1 MINRTRLLMLSLFCV
16 LLAQASVFAY
26 QQDSTSTKDELPSQD
41 KIADSTDSN
50 YLPNSLKDYNEAY
63 YSLTRLN
70 NPLGFPPNKFNL
82 QTPQA
87 TLEHFII
94 SCRNKNFKDAAYA
107 LNLNLMPNSITD
119 KEAVDIAQ
127 KLYFVMDQ
135 RVAIDWHGLPDRP
148 DGQVDIRTTT
158 NQAVAGTP
166 RRSVVFG
173 ETTIEDRDIIFRLQR
188 VKYQEYGAFWLIS
201 ANTVENTE
209 ELYKVYG
216 PTFLD
221 RHMPTWSQAQIGT
234 VPLWKPVVTIL
245 LLIVSYLL
253 GRVVILLIR
262 KIAKSFNRPIILA
275 LSKRLGVPAALATG
289 VLFFYITLN
298 NLISYSGAFSSTIY
312 AILLAVVIAAIT
324 WFFMRILDFAMRYVA
339 ENKIGDVTSE
349 NSHESRQLFT
359 YLSVARR
366 ILTFTVVIVGTAIIL
381 SQFRSLEKLGISM
394 LASAGLATIILGIAA
409 QSTLGNIIAGI
420 QIALTKPARIG
431 DTVIINDR
439 WGYVEDIRFTYMIVR
454 TWDLRRLIVPLQ
466 TVISDTFENLS
477 ITSPHSINEI
487 EFYVD
492 YRVDVD
498 KLRTKFKELVENSED
513 WDEEHPPMLQVT
525 EMTEKSLKVRAICS
539 ASTATIAWDLHC
551 KLREE
556 MVAYIKELEEGI
568 YFSRS
573 RVELKKPHFKAEDSK
588 KANK

>member
-1 MINRTRLLMLSLFCV
+1 MNNQMRLLFLSFSIFLLPLSV
-16 LLAQASVFAY
+16 LAF
-26 QQDSTSTKDELPSQD
+26 QQDSIGTDDTLPSEE
-41 KIADSTDSN
+41 KIDEQNQSN

-63 YSLTRLN
+63 YQLTRLN
-70 NPLGFPPNKFNL
+70 NPLGLPPNKFNL

-87 TLEHFII
+87 TLEHFVI
-94 SCRNKNFKDAAYA
+94 SCRNKNFKEAAYA
-107 LNLNLMPNSITD
+107 LNFNLFPDNITEE
-119 KEAVDIAQ
+119 EAINVSQ

-135 RVAIDWHGLPDRP
+135 RVAINWDGLSDRP

-158 NQAVAGTP
+158 NQAVAGKP

-173 ETTIEDRDIIFRLQR
+173 EAQIENRDIIFRLQR
-188 VKYQEYGAFWLIS
+188 VKYQDYGAFWLIS

-209 ELYKVYG
+209 ELYQVYG

-221 RHMPTWSQAQIGT
+221 RYMPTWSQAKIGT
-234 VPLWKPVVTIL
+234 VPLWKPVLTFL
-245 LLIVSYLL
+245 LLIVSYIL
-253 GRVVILLIR
+253 GKVVILLIR
-262 KIAKSFNRPIILA
+262 RIAQSFDRPIIMA
-275 LSKRLGVPAALATG
+275 LSKKLGVPAALATG
-289 VLFFYITLN
+289 VLFFYISLN
-298 NLISYSGAFSSTIY
+298 ELISYSGAYSSTIY
-312 AILLAVVIAAIT
+312 AILLAIVIASGT

-339 ENKIGDVTSE
+339 EHKIGDVTSE

-366 ILTFTVVIVGTAIIL
+366 ILTFTVVIIGTSIIL
-381 SQFRSLEKLGISM
+381 SQFRSMEKLGVSM

-409 QSTLGNIIAGI
+409 QSTLGNIIAGV

-431 DTVIINDR
+431 DTVLIEGR

-454 TWDLRRLIVPLQ
+454 TWDLRRLIVPLK

-477 ITSPHSINEI
+477 ITSPHSLNEI
-487 EFYVD
+487 ELYVD

-498 KLRTKFKELVENSED
+498 KLRAKFKELLEASED
-513 WDEEHPPMLQVT
+513 WDEEHPPIIQVT

-539 ASTATIAWDLHC
+539 ASTAVIAWDLHC
-551 KLREE
+551 RLREQ

-568 YFSRS
+568 YFTRS
-573 RVELKKPHFKAEDSK
+573 RVELKESHFNSK
-588 KANK
+588 NIKKTDK

>member
-1 MINRTRLLMLSLFCV
+1 MNNQMRLLFLSFSIFLLPLSV
-16 LLAQASVFAY
+16 LAF
-26 QQDSTSTKDELPSQD
+26 QQDSISTDDTLPSEE
-41 KIADSTDSN
+41 KIDEQNQSN

-63 YSLTRLN
+63 YQLTRLN
-70 NPLGFPPNKFNL
+70 NPLGLPPNKFNL

-87 TLEHFII
+87 TLEHFVI
-94 SCRNKNFKDAAYA
+94 SCRNKNFKEAAYA
-107 LNLNLMPNSITD
+107 LNFNLFPDNITEE
-119 KEAVDIAQ
+119 EAINVSQ

-135 RVAIDWHGLPDRP
+135 RVAINWDGLSDRP

-158 NQAVAGTP
+158 NQAVAGKP

-173 ETTIEDRDIIFRLQR
+173 ETQIENRDIIFRLQR
-188 VKYQEYGAFWLIS
+188 VKYQDYGAFWLIS

-209 ELYKVYG
+209 ELYQVYG

-221 RHMPTWSQAQIGT
+221 RYMPTWSQAKIGT
-234 VPLWKPVVTIL
+234 VPLWKPVLTFL
-245 LLIVSYLL
+245 LLIVSYIL
-253 GRVVILLIR
+253 GKVVILLIR
-262 KIAKSFNRPIILA
+262 RIAQSFDRPIIMA
-275 LSKRLGVPAALATG
+275 LSKKLGVPAALATG
-289 VLFFYITLN
+289 VLFFYISLN
-298 NLISYSGAFSSTIY
+298 ELISYSGAYSSTIY
-312 AILLAVVIAAIT
+312 AILLAIVIASGT

-339 ENKIGDVTSE
+339 EHKIGDVTSE

-366 ILTFTVVIVGTAIIL
+366 ILTFTVVIIGSSIIL
-381 SQFRSLEKLGISM
+381 SQFRSMEKLGVSM

-409 QSTLGNIIAGI
+409 QSTLGNIIAGV

-431 DTVIINDR
+431 DTVLIEGR

-454 TWDLRRLIVPLQ
+454 TWDLRRLIVPLK

-477 ITSPHSINEI
+477 ITSPHSLNEI
-487 EFYVD
+487 ELYVD

-498 KLRTKFKELVENSED
+498 KLRAKFKELLEASED
-513 WDEEHPPMLQVT
+513 WDEEHPPIIQVT

-539 ASTATIAWDLHC
+539 ASTAVIAWDLHC
-551 KLREE
+551 RLREQ

-568 YFSRS
+568 YFTRS
-573 RVELKKPHFKAEDSK
+573 RVELKESHFNSK
-588 KANK
+588 NIKKTDK

>member
-1 MINRTRLLMLSLFCV
+1 MNNQMRLLFLSFSIFLLPLSV
-16 LLAQASVFAY
+16 LAF
-26 QQDSTSTKDELPSQD
+26 QQDSISSEDTLPSEE
-41 KIADSTDSN
+41 KIDEQNQSN

-63 YSLTRLN
+63 YQLTRLN
-70 NPLGFPPNKFNL
+70 NPLGLPPNKFNL

-87 TLEHFII
+87 TLEHFVI
-94 SCRNKNFKDAAYA
+94 SCRNKNFKEAAYA
-107 LNLNLMPNSITD
+107 LNFNLFPDNITEE
-119 KEAVDIAQ
+119 EAINVAQ

-135 RVAIDWHGLPDRP
+135 RVAINWDGLSDRP

-158 NQAVAGTP
+158 NQAVAGKP

-173 ETTIEDRDIIFRLQR
+173 ETQIENRDIIFRLQR
-188 VKYQEYGAFWLIS
+188 VKYQDYGAFWLIS

-209 ELYKVYG
+209 ELYQVYG

-221 RHMPTWSQAQIGT
+221 RYMPTWSQAKIGT
-234 VPLWKPVVTIL
+234 VPLWKPVLTFL
-245 LLIVSYLL
+245 LLIVSYIL
-253 GRVVILLIR
+253 GKVVILLIR
-262 KIAKSFNRPIILA
+262 RIAQSFDRPIIMA
-275 LSKRLGVPAALATG
+275 LSKKLGVPAALATG
-289 VLFFYITLN
+289 VLFFYISLN
-298 NLISYSGAFSSTIY
+298 ELISYSGAYSSTIY
-312 AILLAVVIAAIT
+312 AILLAIVIASGT

-339 ENKIGDVTSE
+339 EHKIGDVTSE

-366 ILTFTVVIVGTAIIL
+366 ILTFTVVIIGTSIIL
-381 SQFRSLEKLGISM
+381 SQFRSMEKLGVSM

-409 QSTLGNIIAGI
+409 QSTLGNIIAGV

-431 DTVIINDR
+431 DTVLIEGR

-454 TWDLRRLIVPLQ
+454 TWDLRRLIVPLK

-477 ITSPHSINEI
+477 ITSPHSLNEI
-487 EFYVD
+487 ELYVD

-498 KLRTKFKELVENSED
+498 KLRAKFKELLEASED
-513 WDEEHPPMLQVT
+513 WDEEHPPIIQVT

-539 ASTATIAWDLHC
+539 ASTAVIAWDLHC
-551 KLREE
+551 RLREQ

-568 YFSRS
+568 YFTRS
-573 RVELKKPHFKAEDSK
+573 RVELKESHFNSK
-588 KANK
+588 NIKKTDK

>member
-1 MINRTRLLMLSLFCV
+1 MNNQMRLLFLSFSIFLLPLSV
-16 LLAQASVFAY
+16 LAF
-26 QQDSTSTKDELPSQD
+26 QQDSISTEDTLPSEE
-41 KIADSTDSN
+41 KIDEQNQSN

-63 YSLTRLN
+63 YQLTRLN
-70 NPLGFPPNKFNL
+70 NPLGLPPNKFNL

-87 TLEHFII
+87 TLEHFVI
-94 SCRNKNFKDAAYA
+94 SCRNKNFKEAAYA
-107 LNLNLMPNSITD
+107 LNFNLFPDNITEE
-119 KEAVDIAQ
+119 EAINVAQ

-135 RVAIDWHGLPDRP
+135 RVAINWDGLSDRP

-158 NQAVAGTP
+158 NQAVAGKP

-173 ETTIEDRDIIFRLQR
+173 EAQIETRDIIFRLQR
-188 VKYQEYGAFWLIS
+188 VKYQDYGAFWLIS

-209 ELYKVYG
+209 ELYQVYG

-221 RHMPTWSQAQIGT
+221 RYMPTWSQAKIGT
-234 VPLWKPVVTIL
+234 VPLWKPVLTFL
-245 LLIVSYLL
+245 LLIVSYIL
-253 GRVVILLIR
+253 GKVVILLIR
-262 KIAKSFNRPIILA
+262 RIAQSFDRPIIMA
-275 LSKRLGVPAALATG
+275 LSKKLGVPAALATG
-289 VLFFYITLN
+289 VLFFYISLN
-298 NLISYSGAFSSTIY
+298 ELISYSGAYSSTIY
-312 AILLAVVIAAIT
+312 AILLAIVIASGT

-339 ENKIGDVTSE
+339 EHKIGDVTSE

-366 ILTFTVVIVGTAIIL
+366 ILTFTVVIIGTSIIL
-381 SQFRSLEKLGISM
+381 SQFRSMEKLGVSM

-409 QSTLGNIIAGI
+409 QSTLGNIIAGV

-431 DTVIINDR
+431 DTVLIEGR

-454 TWDLRRLIVPLQ
+454 TWDLRRLIVPLK

-477 ITSPHSINEI
+477 ITSPHSLNEI
-487 EFYVD
+487 ELYVD

-498 KLRTKFKELVENSED
+498 KLRAKFKELLEASED
-513 WDEEHPPMLQVT
+513 WDEEHPPIIQVT

-539 ASTATIAWDLHC
+539 ASTAVIAWDLHC
-551 KLREE
+551 RLREQ

-568 YFSRS
+568 YFTRS
-573 RVELKKPHFKAEDSK
+573 RVELKESHFNSK
-588 KANK
+588 NIKKTDK

>member
-1 MINRTRLLMLSLFCV
+1 MNNQMRLLFLSFSIFLLPLSV
-16 LLAQASVFAY
+16 LAF
-26 QQDSTSTKDELPSQD
+26 QQDSISSEDTLPSEE
-41 KIADSTDSN
+41 KIDEQNQSN

-63 YSLTRLN
+63 YQLTRLN
-70 NPLGFPPNKFNL
+70 NPLGLPPNKFNL

-87 TLEHFII
+87 TLEHFVI
-94 SCRNKNFKDAAYA
+94 SCRNKNFKEAAYA
-107 LNLNLMPNSITD
+107 LNFNLFPDNITEE
-119 KEAVDIAQ
+119 EAINVAQ

-135 RVAIDWHGLPDRP
+135 RVAINWDGLSDRP

-158 NQAVAGTP
+158 NQAVAGKP

-173 ETTIEDRDIIFRLQR
+173 EAQIENRDIIFRLQR
-188 VKYQEYGAFWLIS
+188 VKYQDYGAFWLIS

-209 ELYKVYG
+209 ELYQVYG

-221 RHMPTWSQAQIGT
+221 RYMPTWSQAKIGT
-234 VPLWKPVVTIL
+234 VPLWKPVLTFL
-245 LLIVSYLL
+245 LLIVSYIL
-253 GRVVILLIR
+253 GKVVILLIR
-262 KIAKSFNRPIILA
+262 RIAQSFDRPIIMA
-275 LSKRLGVPAALATG
+275 LSKKLGVPAALATG
-289 VLFFYITLN
+289 VLFFYISLN
-298 NLISYSGAFSSTIY
+298 ELISYSGAYSSTIY
-312 AILLAVVIAAIT
+312 AILLAIVIASGT

-339 ENKIGDVTSE
+339 EHKIGDVTSE

-366 ILTFTVVIVGTAIIL
+366 ILTFTVVIIGTSIIL
-381 SQFRSLEKLGISM
+381 SQFRSMEKLGVSM

-409 QSTLGNIIAGI
+409 QSTLGNIIAGV

-431 DTVIINDR
+431 DTVLIEGR

-454 TWDLRRLIVPLQ
+454 TWDLRRLIVPLK

-477 ITSPHSINEI
+477 ITSPHSLNEI
-487 EFYVD
+487 ELYVD

-498 KLRTKFKELVENSED
+498 KLRAKFKELLEASED
-513 WDEEHPPMLQVT
+513 WDEEHPPIIQVT

-539 ASTATIAWDLHC
+539 ASTAVIAWDLHC
-551 KLREE
+551 RLREQ

-568 YFSRS
+568 YFTRS
-573 RVELKKPHFKAEDSK
+573 RVELKESHFNSK
-588 KANK
+588 NIKKTDK

>member
-1 MINRTRLLMLSLFCV
+1 MNNQMRLLFLSFSIFLLPLSV
-16 LLAQASVFAY
+16 LAF
-26 QQDSTSTKDELPSQD
+26 QQDSISSEDTLPSEE
-41 KIADSTDSN
+41 KIDEQNQSN

-63 YSLTRLN
+63 YQLTRLN
-70 NPLGFPPNKFNL
+70 NPLGLPPNKFNL

-87 TLEHFII
+87 TLEHFVI
-94 SCRNKNFKDAAYA
+94 SCRNKNFKEAAYA
-107 LNLNLMPNSITD
+107 LNFNLFPDNITEE
-119 KEAVDIAQ
+119 EAINVAQ

-135 RVAIDWHGLPDRP
+135 RVAINWDGLSDRP

-158 NQAVAGTP
+158 NQAVAGKP

-173 ETTIEDRDIIFRLQR
+173 ETQIENRDIIFRLQR
-188 VKYQEYGAFWLIS
+188 VKYQDYGAFWLIS

-209 ELYKVYG
+209 ELYQVYG

-221 RHMPTWSQAQIGT
+221 RYMPTWSQAKIGT
-234 VPLWKPVVTIL
+234 VPLWKPVLTFL
-245 LLIVSYLL
+245 LLIVSYIL
-253 GRVVILLIR
+253 GKVVILLIR
-262 KIAKSFNRPIILA
+262 RIAQSFDRPIIMA
-275 LSKRLGVPAALATG
+275 LSKKLGVPAALATG
-289 VLFFYITLN
+289 VLFFYISLN
-298 NLISYSGAFSSTIY
+298 ELISYSGAYSSTIY
-312 AILLAVVIAAIT
+312 AILLAIVIASGT

-339 ENKIGDVTSE
+339 EHKIGDVTSE

-366 ILTFTVVIVGTAIIL
+366 ILTFTVVIIGTSIIL
-381 SQFRSLEKLGISM
+381 SQFRSMEKLGVSM

-409 QSTLGNIIAGI
+409 QSTLGNIIAGV

-431 DTVIINDR
+431 DTVLIEGR

-454 TWDLRRLIVPLQ
+454 TWDLRRLIVPLK

-477 ITSPHSINEI
+477 ITSPHSLNEI
-487 EFYVD
+487 ELYVD

-498 KLRTKFKELVENSED
+498 KLRAKFKELLEASED
-513 WDEEHPPMLQVT
+513 WDEEHPPIIQVT

-539 ASTATIAWDLHC
+539 ASTAVIAWDLHC
-551 KLREE
+551 RLREQ

-568 YFSRS
+568 YFTRS
-573 RVELKKPHFKAEDSK
+573 RVELKESHFNSK
-588 KANK
+588 NIKKSDK

>member
-1 MINRTRLLMLSLFCV
+1 MNNQMRLLFLSFSIFLLPLSV
-16 LLAQASVFAY
+16 LAF
-26 QQDSTSTKDELPSQD
+26 QQDSISSEDTLPSEE
-41 KIADSTDSN
+41 KIDEQNQSN

-63 YSLTRLN
+63 YQLTRLN
-70 NPLGFPPNKFNL
+70 NPLGLPPNKFNL

-87 TLEHFII
+87 TLEHFVI
-94 SCRNKNFKDAAYA
+94 SCRNKNFKEAAYA
-107 LNLNLMPNSITD
+107 LNFNLFPDNITEE
-119 KEAVDIAQ
+119 EAINVAQ

-135 RVAIDWHGLPDRP
+135 RVAINWDGLSDRP

-158 NQAVAGTP
+158 NQAVAGKP

-173 ETTIEDRDIIFRLQR
+173 ETQIENRDIIFRLQR
-188 VKYQEYGAFWLIS
+188 VKYQDYGAFWLIS

-209 ELYKVYG
+209 ELYQVYG

-221 RHMPTWSQAQIGT
+221 RYMPTWSQAKIGT
-234 VPLWKPVVTIL
+234 VPLWKPVLTFL
-245 LLIVSYLL
+245 LLIVSYIL
-253 GRVVILLIR
+253 GKVVILLIR
-262 KIAKSFNRPIILA
+262 RIAQSFDRPIIIA
-275 LSKRLGVPAALATG
+275 LSKKLGIPAALATG
-289 VLFFYITLN
+289 VLFFYISLN
-298 NLISYSGAFSSTIY
+298 ELISYSGAYSSTIY
-312 AILLAVVIAAIT
+312 AILLAIVIASGT

-339 ENKIGDVTSE
+339 EHKIGDVTSE

-366 ILTFTVVIVGTAIIL
+366 ILTFTVVIIGTSIIL
-381 SQFRSLEKLGISM
+381 SQFRSMEKLGVSM

-409 QSTLGNIIAGI
+409 QSTLGNIIAGV

-431 DTVIINDR
+431 DTVLIEGR

-454 TWDLRRLIVPLQ
+454 TWDLRRLIVPLK

-477 ITSPHSINEI
+477 ITSPHSLNEI
-487 EFYVD
+487 ELYVD

-498 KLRTKFKELVENSED
+498 KLRAKFKELLEDSED
-513 WDEEHPPMLQVT
+513 WDEEHPAIMQVT

-539 ASTATIAWDLHC
+539 ASTAVIAWDLHC
-551 KLREE
+551 RLREQ

-568 YFSRS
+568 YFTRS
-573 RVELKKPHFKAEDSK
+573 RVELKESHFNSK
-588 KANK
+588 NIKKTDK

>member
-1 MINRTRLLMLSLFCV
+1 MNNQMRLSFLSFSIFLLPLSV
-16 LLAQASVFAY
+16 LAF
-26 QQDSTSTKDELPSQD
+26 QQDSISTEDTLPSEE
-41 KIADSTDSN
+41 KIDEPNQSN

-63 YSLTRLN
+63 YQLTRLN
-70 NPLGFPPNKFNL
+70 NPLGLAPNKFNL

-87 TLEHFII
+87 TLEHFVI
-94 SCRNKNFKDAAYA
+94 SCRNKNFKEAAYA
-107 LNLNLMPNSITD
+107 LNFNLFPDNITE
-119 KEAVDIAQ
+119 KEAINIAQ

-135 RVAIDWHGLPDRP
+135 RVAINWDGLPDRP

-158 NQAVAGTP
+158 NQAVAGEA

-173 ETTIEDRDIIFRLQR
+173 ETQIKNRDIIFRLQR
-188 VKYQEYGAFWLIS
+188 VKYQDYGAFWLIS

-209 ELYKVYG
+209 ELYQVYG

-221 RHMPTWSQAQIGT
+221 RHMPTWSQARIGT
-234 VPLWKPVVTIL
+234 VPLWKPVLTFL
-245 LLIVSYLL
+245 LLIVSYIL
-253 GRVVILLIR
+253 GKVVILLIR
-262 KIAKSFNRPIILA
+262 RIAQSFDRPIIMA
-275 LSKRLGVPAALATG
+275 LSKRLGIPAALASG
-289 VLFFYITLN
+289 VLFFYISLN
-298 NLISYSGAFSSTIY
+298 ELISYSGAYSSTIY
-312 AILLAVVIAAIT
+312 AILLAIVIASGT

-339 ENKIGDVTSE
+339 EHKIGDVTSE

-366 ILTFTVVIVGTAIIL
+366 ILTFTVVIIGTSIIL
-381 SQFRSLEKLGISM
+381 SQFRSMEKLGVSM

-409 QSTLGNIIAGI
+409 QSTLGNIIAGV

-431 DTVIINDR
+431 DTVIIEDR

-454 TWDLRRLIVPLQ
+454 TWDLRRLIVPLK

-477 ITSPHSINEI
+477 ITSPHSLNEI
-487 EFYVD
+487 ELYVD

-498 KLRTKFKELVENSED
+498 KLRAKFKELLEDSED
-513 WDEEHPPMLQVT
+513 WDEEHPAIMQVT

-539 ASTATIAWDLHC
+539 ASTAVIAWDLHC
-551 KLREE
+551 RLREQ

-568 YFSRS
+568 YFTRS
-573 RVELKKPHFKAEDSK
+573 RVELKEPHFNPENIEKSDK
-588 KANK
+588 

>member
-1 MINRTRLLMLSLFCV
+1 MNNQMRLLFLSFSIFLLPHSV
-16 LLAQASVFAY
+16 LAF
-26 QQDSTSTKDELPSQD
+26 QQDSISTEDTLPSED
-41 KIADSTDSN
+41 KIDEQNQSN

-63 YSLTRLN
+63 YQLTRLN
-70 NPLGFPPNKFNL
+70 NPLGLPPNKFNL

-87 TLEHFII
+87 TLEHFVI
-94 SCRNKNFKDAAYA
+94 SCRNKNFKEAAYA
-107 LNLNLMPNSITD
+107 LNFNLFPDNITEE
-119 KEAVDIAQ
+119 EAINVAQ

-135 RVAIDWHGLPDRP
+135 RVAINWDGLSDRP

-158 NQAVAGTP
+158 NQAVAGKP

-173 ETTIEDRDIIFRLQR
+173 EAQIETRDIIFRLQR
-188 VKYQEYGAFWLIS
+188 VKYQDYGAFWLIS

-209 ELYKVYG
+209 ELYQVYG

-221 RHMPTWSQAQIGT
+221 RYMPTWSQAKIGT
-234 VPLWKPVVTIL
+234 VPLWKPVLTFL
-245 LLIVSYLL
+245 LLIVSYIL
-253 GRVVILLIR
+253 GKVVILLIR
-262 KIAKSFNRPIILA
+262 RIAQSFDRPIIIA
-275 LSKRLGVPAALATG
+275 LSKKLGIPAALATG
-289 VLFFYITLN
+289 VLFFYISLN
-298 NLISYSGAFSSTIY
+298 ELISYSGAYSSTIY
-312 AILLAVVIAAIT
+312 AILLAIVIASGT

-339 ENKIGDVTSE
+339 EHKIGDVTSE

-366 ILTFTVVIVGTAIIL
+366 ILTFTVVIIGTSIIL
-381 SQFRSLEKLGISM
+381 SQFRSMEKLGVSM

-409 QSTLGNIIAGI
+409 QSTLGNIIAGV

-431 DTVIINDR
+431 DTVLIEGR

-454 TWDLRRLIVPLQ
+454 TWDLRRLIVPLK

-477 ITSPHSINEI
+477 ITSPHSLNEI
-487 EFYVD
+487 ELYVD

-498 KLRTKFKELVENSED
+498 KLRAKFKELLEASED
-513 WDEEHPPMLQVT
+513 WDEEHPPIIQVT

-539 ASTATIAWDLHC
+539 ASTAVIAWDLHC
-551 KLREE
+551 RLREQ

-568 YFSRS
+568 YFTRS
-573 RVELKKPHFKAEDSK
+573 RVELKEFHFDSENIK
-588 KANK
+588 KTDK

>member
-1 MINRTRLLMLSLFCV
+1 MNNQMRLLFLSFSIFLLPLSV
-16 LLAQASVFAY
+16 LAF
-26 QQDSTSTKDELPSQD
+26 QQDSISTEDTLPSEE
-41 KIADSTDSN
+41 KIDEQNQSN

-63 YSLTRLN
+63 YQLTRLN
-70 NPLGFPPNKFNL
+70 NPLGLPPNKFNL

-87 TLEHFII
+87 TLEHFVI
-94 SCRNKNFKDAAYA
+94 SCRNKNFKEAAYA
-107 LNLNLMPNSITD
+107 LNFNLFPDNISEQ
-119 KEAVDIAQ
+119 EAINVAQ

-135 RVAIDWHGLPDRP
+135 RVAINWDGLSDRP

-158 NQAVAGTP
+158 NQAVAGKP

-173 ETTIEDRDIIFRLQR
+173 ETQIENRDIIFRLQR
-188 VKYQEYGAFWLIS
+188 VKYQDYGAFWLIS

-209 ELYKVYG
+209 ELYQVYG

-221 RHMPTWSQAQIGT
+221 RYMPTWSQAKIGT
-234 VPLWKPVVTIL
+234 VPLWKPVLTFL
-245 LLIVSYLL
+245 LLIVSYIL
-253 GRVVILLIR
+253 GKVVILLIR
-262 KIAKSFNRPIILA
+262 RIAQSFDRPIIMA
-275 LSKRLGVPAALATG
+275 LSKKLGVPAALATG
-289 VLFFYITLN
+289 VLFFYISLN
-298 NLISYSGAFSSTIY
+298 ELISYSGAYSSTIY
-312 AILLAVVIAAIT
+312 AILLAIVIASGT

-339 ENKIGDVTSE
+339 EHKIGDVTSE

-366 ILTFTVVIVGTAIIL
+366 ILTFTVVIIGTSIIL
-381 SQFRSLEKLGISM
+381 SQFRSMEKLGVSM

-409 QSTLGNIIAGI
+409 QSTLGNIIAGV

-431 DTVIINDR
+431 DTVLIEGR

-454 TWDLRRLIVPLQ
+454 TWDLRRLIVPLK

-477 ITSPHSINEI
+477 ITSPHSLNEI
-487 EFYVD
+487 ELYVD

-498 KLRTKFKELVENSED
+498 KLRAKFKELLEASED
-513 WDEEHPPMLQVT
+513 WDEEHPPIIQVT

-539 ASTATIAWDLHC
+539 ASTAVIAWDLHC
-551 KLREE
+551 RLREQ

-568 YFSRS
+568 YFTRS
-573 RVELKKPHFKAEDSK
+573 RVELKESHFNSK
-588 KANK
+588 NIKKSDK

>member
-1 MINRTRLLMLSLFCV
+1 MNNQMRLLFLSFSIFLIPLSV
-16 LLAQASVFAY
+16 LAF
-26 QQDSTSTKDELPSQD
+26 QQDSISSEDTLPSEE
-41 KIADSTDSN
+41 KIDEQNQSN

-63 YSLTRLN
+63 YQLTRLN
-70 NPLGFPPNKFNL
+70 NPLGLPPNKFNL

-87 TLEHFII
+87 TLEHFVI
-94 SCRNKNFKDAAYA
+94 SCRNKNFKEAAYA
-107 LNLNLMPNSITD
+107 LNFNLFPDNITEE
-119 KEAVDIAQ
+119 EAINVAQ

-135 RVAIDWHGLPDRP
+135 RVAINWDGLSDRP

-158 NQAVAGTP
+158 NQAVAGKP

-173 ETTIEDRDIIFRLQR
+173 EAQIETRDIIFRLQR
-188 VKYQEYGAFWLIS
+188 VKYQDYGAFWLIS

-209 ELYKVYG
+209 ELYQVYG

-221 RHMPTWSQAQIGT
+221 RYMPTWSQAKIGT
-234 VPLWKPVVTIL
+234 VPLWKPVLTFL
-245 LLIVSYLL
+245 LLIVSYIL
-253 GRVVILLIR
+253 GKVVILLIR
-262 KIAKSFNRPIILA
+262 RIAQSFDRPIIMA
-275 LSKRLGVPAALATG
+275 LSKKLGVPAALATG
-289 VLFFYITLN
+289 VLFFYISLN
-298 NLISYSGAFSSTIY
+298 ELISYSGAYSSTIY
-312 AILLAVVIAAIT
+312 AILLAIVIASGT

-339 ENKIGDVTSE
+339 EHKIGDVTSE

-366 ILTFTVVIVGTAIIL
+366 ILTFTVVIIGTSIIL
-381 SQFRSLEKLGISM
+381 SQFRSMEKLGVSM

-409 QSTLGNIIAGI
+409 QSTLGNIIAGV

-431 DTVIINDR
+431 DTVLIEGR

-454 TWDLRRLIVPLQ
+454 TWDLRRLIVPLK

-477 ITSPHSINEI
+477 ITSPHSLNEI
-487 EFYVD
+487 ELYVD

-498 KLRTKFKELVENSED
+498 KLRAKFKELLEASED
-513 WDEEHPPMLQVT
+513 WDEEHPPIIQVT

-539 ASTATIAWDLHC
+539 ASTAVIAWDLHC
-551 KLREE
+551 RLREQ

-568 YFSRS
+568 YFTRS
-573 RVELKKPHFKAEDSK
+573 RVELKESHFNSK
-588 KANK
+588 NIKKSDK

>member
-1 MINRTRLLMLSLFCV
+1 MNNQMRLLFLSFSIFLLPHSV
-16 LLAQASVFAY
+16 LAF
-26 QQDSTSTKDELPSQD
+26 QQDSISTEDTLPSED
-41 KIADSTDSN
+41 KIDEQNQSN

-63 YSLTRLN
+63 YQLTRLN
-70 NPLGFPPNKFNL
+70 NPLGLPPNKFNL

-87 TLEHFII
+87 TLEHFVI
-94 SCRNKNFKDAAYA
+94 SCRNKNFKEAAYA
-107 LNLNLMPNSITD
+107 LNFNLFPDNITEE
-119 KEAVDIAQ
+119 EAINVAQ

-135 RVAIDWHGLPDRP
+135 RVAINWDGLSDRP

-158 NQAVAGTP
+158 NQAVAGKP

-173 ETTIEDRDIIFRLQR
+173 EAQIENRDIIFRLQR
-188 VKYQEYGAFWLIS
+188 VKYQDYGAFWLIS

-209 ELYKVYG
+209 ELYQVYG

-221 RHMPTWSQAQIGT
+221 RYMPTWSQAKIGT
-234 VPLWKPVVTIL
+234 VPLWKPVLTFL
-245 LLIVSYLL
+245 LLIVSYIL
-253 GRVVILLIR
+253 GKVVILLIR
-262 KIAKSFNRPIILA
+262 RIAQSFDRPIIIA
-275 LSKRLGVPAALATG
+275 LSKKLGIPAALATG
-289 VLFFYITLN
+289 VLFFYISLN
-298 NLISYSGAFSSTIY
+298 ELISYSGAYSSTIY
-312 AILLAVVIAAIT
+312 AILLAIVIASGT

-339 ENKIGDVTSE
+339 EHKIGDVTSE

-366 ILTFTVVIVGTAIIL
+366 ILTFTVVIIGTSIIL
-381 SQFRSLEKLGISM
+381 SQFRSMEKLGVSM

-409 QSTLGNIIAGI
+409 QSTLGNIIAGV

-431 DTVIINDR
+431 DTVLIEGR

-454 TWDLRRLIVPLQ
+454 TWDLRRLIVPLK

-477 ITSPHSINEI
+477 ITSPHSLNEI
-487 EFYVD
+487 ELYVD

-498 KLRTKFKELVENSED
+498 KLRAKFKELLEASED
-513 WDEEHPPMLQVT
+513 WDEEHPPIIQVT

-539 ASTATIAWDLHC
+539 ASTAVIAWDLHC
-551 KLREE
+551 RLREQ

-568 YFSRS
+568 YFTRS
-573 RVELKKPHFKAEDSK
+573 RVELKESHFNSK
-588 KANK
+588 NIKKTDK

>member
-1 MINRTRLLMLSLFCV
+1 MNNQMRLLFLSFSIFSLPLSV
-16 LLAQASVFAY
+16 LAF
-26 QQDSTSTKDELPSQD
+26 QQDS
-41 KIADSTDSN
+41 ISTDDTLLSEEKIDEQNQSN

-63 YSLTRLN
+63 YQLTRLN
-70 NPLGFPPNKFNL
+70 NPLGLPPNKFNL

-87 TLEHFII
+87 TLEHFVI
-94 SCRNKNFKDAAYA
+94 SCRNKNFKEAAYA
-107 LNLNLMPNSITD
+107 LNFNLFPDNITEE
-119 KEAVDIAQ
+119 EAINVSQ

-135 RVAIDWHGLPDRP
+135 RVAINWDGLSDRP

-158 NQAVAGTP
+158 NQAVAGKP

-173 ETTIEDRDIIFRLQR
+173 EAQIENRDIIFRLQR
-188 VKYQEYGAFWLIS
+188 VKYQDYGAFWLIS

-209 ELYKVYG
+209 ELYQVYG

-221 RHMPTWSQAQIGT
+221 RYMPTWSQAKIGT
-234 VPLWKPVVTIL
+234 VPLWKPVLTFL
-245 LLIVSYLL
+245 LLIVSYIL
-253 GRVVILLIR
+253 GKVVILLIR
-262 KIAKSFNRPIILA
+262 RIAQSFDRPIIMA
-275 LSKRLGVPAALATG
+275 LSKKLGVPAALATG
-289 VLFFYITLN
+289 VLFFYISLN
-298 NLISYSGAFSSTIY
+298 ELISYSGAYSSTIY
-312 AILLAVVIAAIT
+312 AILLAIVIASGT

-339 ENKIGDVTSE
+339 EHKIGDVTSE

-366 ILTFTVVIVGTAIIL
+366 ILTFTVVIIGTSIIL
-381 SQFRSLEKLGISM
+381 SQFRSMEKLGVSM

-409 QSTLGNIIAGI
+409 QSTLGNIIAGV

-431 DTVIINDR
+431 DTVLIEGR

-454 TWDLRRLIVPLQ
+454 TWDLRRLIVPLK

-477 ITSPHSINEI
+477 ITSPHSLNEI
-487 EFYVD
+487 ELYVD

-498 KLRTKFKELVENSED
+498 KLRAKFKELLEASED
-513 WDEEHPPMLQVT
+513 WDEEHPPIIQVT

-539 ASTATIAWDLHC
+539 ASTAVIAWDLHC
-551 KLREE
+551 RLREQ

-568 YFSRS
+568 YFTRS
-573 RVELKKPHFKAEDSK
+573 RVELKESHFNSK
-588 KANK
+588 NIKKTDK

>member
-1 MINRTRLLMLSLFCV
+1 MIQV
-16 LLAQASVFAY
+16 SVFAY
-26 QQDSTSTKDELPSQD
+26 QQDSTSTEDELPSAE
-41 KIADSTDSN
+41 KITDTTQSS
-50 YLPNSLKDYNEAY
+50 YLPNSLEDYNKAY

-87 TLEHFII
+87 TLEHFVI

-107 LNLNLMPNSITD
+107 LNLNLMPNSITE
-119 KEAVDIAQ
+119 KEAIDMAQ

-158 NQAVAGTP
+158 NQAVAGEP

-173 ETTIEDRDIIFRLQR
+173 ETRIDDRDIIFRLQR
-188 VKYQEYGAFWLIS
+188 VKYRDYGAFWLIS

-209 ELYKVYG
+209 ELYQIYG

-221 RHMPTWSQAQIGT
+221 RHMPTWSQAKIGT
-234 VPLWKPVVTIL
+234 VPLWKPVLTIL

-262 KIAKSFNRPIILA
+262 KIAKSFDKPIILA
-275 LSKRLGVPAALATG
+275 LSKRLGVPAAMATG
-289 VLFFYITLN
+289 VLFFYISLN
-298 NLISYSGAFSSTIY
+298 NLISYSGAFSSTVY
-312 AILLAVVIAAIT
+312 ALLLAIVIASGT
-324 WFFMRILDFAMRYVA
+324 WFFMRILDFSMRYVA

-349 NSHESRQLFT
+349 NSQESRQLFT

-366 ILTFTVVIVGTAIIL
+366 ILTFTVVIVGTSIIF
-381 SQFRSLEKLGISM
+381 SQFRSLEKLGVSM

-409 QSTLGNIIAGI
+409 QSTLGNIIAGV

-431 DTVIINDR
+431 DTVIIDDR

-454 TWDLRRLIVPLQ
+454 TWDLRRLIVPLK
-466 TVISDTFENLS
+466 TVISETFENLS

-487 EFYVD
+487 ELYVD

-498 KLRTKFKELVENSED
+498 KLRGKFKELLENSEE

-525 EMTEKSLKVRAICS
+525 EMTEKSLKLRAICS
-539 ASTATIAWDLHC
+539 ARTGVIAWELHC
-551 KLREE
+551 KLREQ

-568 YFSRS
+568 YLTRS
-573 RVELKKPHFKAEDSK
+573 RVELKEPHFKAENSQKPDK
-588 KANK
+588 

>member
-1 MINRTRLLMLSLFCV
+1 MNNQMRLLFLSFSIFLLPLSV
-16 LLAQASVFAY
+16 LAF
-26 QQDSTSTKDELPSQD
+26 QQDSISTDDTLPSEE
-41 KIADSTDSN
+41 KIDEQNQSN

-63 YSLTRLN
+63 YQLTRLN
-70 NPLGFPPNKFNL
+70 NPLGLPPNKFNL

-87 TLEHFII
+87 TLEHFVI
-94 SCRNKNFKDAAYA
+94 SCRNKNFKEAAYA
-107 LNLNLMPNSITD
+107 LNFNLFPDNITEE
-119 KEAVDIAQ
+119 EAINVAQ

-135 RVAIDWHGLPDRP
+135 RVAINWDGLSDRP

-158 NQAVAGTP
+158 NQAVAGKP

-173 ETTIEDRDIIFRLQR
+173 EAQIENRDIIFRLQR
-188 VKYQEYGAFWLIS
+188 VKYQDYGAFWLIS

-209 ELYKVYG
+209 ELYQVYG

-221 RHMPTWSQAQIGT
+221 RYMPTWSQAKIGT
-234 VPLWKPVVTIL
+234 VPLWKPVLTFL
-245 LLIVSYLL
+245 LLIVSYIL
-253 GRVVILLIR
+253 GKVVILLIR
-262 KIAKSFNRPIILA
+262 RIAQSFDRPIIMA
-275 LSKRLGVPAALATG
+275 LSKKLGVPAALATG
-289 VLFFYITLN
+289 VLFFYISLN
-298 NLISYSGAFSSTIY
+298 ELISYSGAYSSTIY
-312 AILLAVVIAAIT
+312 AILLAIVIASGT

-339 ENKIGDVTSE
+339 EHKIGDVTSE

-366 ILTFTVVIVGTAIIL
+366 ILTFTVVIIGTSIIL
-381 SQFRSLEKLGISM
+381 SQFRSMEKLGVSM

-409 QSTLGNIIAGI
+409 QSTLGNIIAGV

-431 DTVIINDR
+431 DTVLIEGR

-454 TWDLRRLIVPLQ
+454 TWDLRRLIVPLK

-477 ITSPHSINEI
+477 ITSPHSLNEI
-487 EFYVD
+487 ELYVD

-498 KLRTKFKELVENSED
+498 KLRAKFKELLEASED
-513 WDEEHPPMLQVT
+513 WDEEHPPIIQVT

-539 ASTATIAWDLHC
+539 ASTAVIAWDLHC
-551 KLREE
+551 RLREQ

-568 YFSRS
+568 YFTRS
-573 RVELKKPHFKAEDSK
+573 RVELKESHFNSK
-588 KANK
+588 NIKKTDK

>member
-1 MINRTRLLMLSLFCV
+1 MNNQMRLLFLSFSIFLLPHSV
-16 LLAQASVFAY
+16 LSF
-26 QQDSTSTKDELPSQD
+26 QQDSISTEDTLPSEE
-41 KIADSTDSN
+41 KIDEQNQSN

-63 YSLTRLN
+63 YQLTRLN
-70 NPLGFPPNKFNL
+70 NPLGLPPNKFNL

-87 TLEHFII
+87 TLEHFVI
-94 SCRNKNFKDAAYA
+94 SCRNKNFKEAAYA
-107 LNLNLMPNSITD
+107 LNFNLFPDNITEE
-119 KEAVDIAQ
+119 EAINVAQ

-135 RVAIDWHGLPDRP
+135 RVAINWDGLSDRP

-158 NQAVAGTP
+158 NQAVAGKP

-173 ETTIEDRDIIFRLQR
+173 EAQIETRDIIFRLQR
-188 VKYQEYGAFWLIS
+188 VKYQDYGAFWLIS

-209 ELYKVYG
+209 ELYQVYG

-221 RHMPTWSQAQIGT
+221 RYMPTWSQAKIGT
-234 VPLWKPVVTIL
+234 VPLWKPVLTFL
-245 LLIVSYLL
+245 LLIVSYIL
-253 GRVVILLIR
+253 GKVVILLIR
-262 KIAKSFNRPIILA
+262 RIAQSFDRPIIMA
-275 LSKRLGVPAALATG
+275 LSKKLGVPAALATG
-289 VLFFYITLN
+289 VLFFYISLN
-298 NLISYSGAFSSTIY
+298 ELISYSGAYSSTIY
-312 AILLAVVIAAIT
+312 AILLAIVIASGT

-339 ENKIGDVTSE
+339 EHKIGDVTSE

-366 ILTFTVVIVGTAIIL
+366 ILTFTVVIIGTSIIL
-381 SQFRSLEKLGISM
+381 SQFRSMEKLGVSM

-409 QSTLGNIIAGI
+409 QSTLGNIIAGV

-431 DTVIINDR
+431 DTVLIEGR

-454 TWDLRRLIVPLQ
+454 TWDLRRLIVPLK

-477 ITSPHSINEI
+477 ITSPHSLNEI
-487 EFYVD
+487 ELYVD

-498 KLRTKFKELVENSED
+498 KLRAKFKELLEASED
-513 WDEEHPPMLQVT
+513 WDEEHPPIIQVT

-539 ASTATIAWDLHC
+539 ASTAVIAWDLHC
-551 KLREE
+551 RLREQ

-568 YFSRS
+568 YFTRS
-573 RVELKKPHFKAEDSK
+573 RVELKESHFNSK
-588 KANK
+588 NIKKSDK

>member
-1 MINRTRLLMLSLFCV
+1 T
-16 LLAQASVFAY
+16 
-26 QQDSTSTKDELPSQD
+26 LPSEE
-41 KIADSTDSN
+41 KIDEQNQSN

-63 YSLTRLN
+63 YQLTRLN
-70 NPLGFPPNKFNL
+70 NPLGLPPNKFNL

-87 TLEHFII
+87 TLEHFVI
-94 SCRNKNFKDAAYA
+94 SCRNKNFKEAAYA
-107 LNLNLMPNSITD
+107 LNFNLFPDNIT
-119 KEAVDIAQ
+119 EEEVINVSQ

-135 RVAIDWHGLPDRP
+135 RVAINWDGLSDRP

-158 NQAVAGTP
+158 NQAVAGKP

-173 ETTIEDRDIIFRLQR
+173 EAQIENRDIIFRLQR
-188 VKYQEYGAFWLIS
+188 VKYQDYGAFWLIS

-209 ELYKVYG
+209 ELYQVYG

-221 RHMPTWSQAQIGT
+221 RYMPTWSQAKIGT
-234 VPLWKPVVTIL
+234 VPLWKPVLTFL
-245 LLIVSYLL
+245 LLIVSYIL
-253 GRVVILLIR
+253 GKVVILLIR
-262 KIAKSFNRPIILA
+262 RIAQSFDRPIIMA
-275 LSKRLGVPAALATG
+275 LSKKLGVPAALATG
-289 VLFFYITLN
+289 VLFFYISLN
-298 NLISYSGAFSSTIY
+298 ELISYSGAYSSTIY
-312 AILLAVVIAAIT
+312 AILLAIVIASGT

-339 ENKIGDVTSE
+339 EHKIGDVTSE

-366 ILTFTVVIVGTAIIL
+366 ILTFTVVIIGTSIIL
-381 SQFRSLEKLGISM
+381 SQFRSMEKLGVSM

-409 QSTLGNIIAGI
+409 QSTLGNIIAGV

-431 DTVIINDR
+431 DTVLIEGR

-454 TWDLRRLIVPLQ
+454 TWDLRRLIVPLK

-477 ITSPHSINEI
+477 ITSPHSLNEI
-487 EFYVD
+487 ELYVD

-498 KLRTKFKELVENSED
+498 KLRAKFKELLEASED
-513 WDEEHPPMLQVT
+513 WDEEHPPIIQVT

-539 ASTATIAWDLHC
+539 ASTAVIAWDLHC
-551 KLREE
+551 RLREQ

-568 YFSRS
+568 YFTRS
-573 RVELKKPHFKAEDSK
+573 RVELKESHFNSK
-588 KANK
+588 HIKKTDK

>member
-1 MINRTRLLMLSLFCV
+1 MNNQMRLLFLSFSIFLLPHSV
-16 LLAQASVFAY
+16 LAF
-26 QQDSTSTKDELPSQD
+26 QQDSISTEDTLPSED
-41 KIADSTDSN
+41 KIDEQNQSN

-63 YSLTRLN
+63 YQLTRLN
-70 NPLGFPPNKFNL
+70 NPLGLPPNKFNL

-87 TLEHFII
+87 TLEHFVI
-94 SCRNKNFKDAAYA
+94 SCRNKNFKEAAYA
-107 LNLNLMPNSITD
+107 LNFNLFPDNITEE
-119 KEAVDIAQ
+119 EAINVAQ

-135 RVAIDWHGLPDRP
+135 RVAINWDGLSDRP

-158 NQAVAGTP
+158 NQAVAGKP

-173 ETTIEDRDIIFRLQR
+173 EAQIETRDIIFRLQR
-188 VKYQEYGAFWLIS
+188 VKYQDYGAFWLIS

-209 ELYKVYG
+209 ELYQVYG

-221 RHMPTWSQAQIGT
+221 RYMPTWSQAKIGT
-234 VPLWKPVVTIL
+234 VPLWKPVLTFL
-245 LLIVSYLL
+245 LLIVSYIL
-253 GRVVILLIR
+253 GKVVILLIR
-262 KIAKSFNRPIILA
+262 RIAQSFDRPIIIA
-275 LSKRLGVPAALATG
+275 LSKKLGIPAALATG
-289 VLFFYITLN
+289 VLFFYISLN
-298 NLISYSGAFSSTIY
+298 ELISYSGAYSSTIY
-312 AILLAVVIAAIT
+312 AILLAIVIASGT

-339 ENKIGDVTSE
+339 EHKIGDVTSE

-366 ILTFTVVIVGTAIIL
+366 ILTFTVVIIGTSIIL
-381 SQFRSLEKLGISM
+381 SQFRSMEKLGVSM

-409 QSTLGNIIAGI
+409 QSTLGNIIAGV

-431 DTVIINDR
+431 DTVLIEGR

-454 TWDLRRLIVPLQ
+454 TWDLRRLIVPLK

-477 ITSPHSINEI
+477 ITSPHSLNEI
-487 EFYVD
+487 ELYVD

-498 KLRTKFKELVENSED
+498 KLRAKFKELLEASED
-513 WDEEHPPMLQVT
+513 WDEEHPPIIQVT

-539 ASTATIAWDLHC
+539 ASTAVIAWDLHC
-551 KLREE
+551 RLREQ

-568 YFSRS
+568 YFTRS
-573 RVELKKPHFKAEDSK
+573 RVELKESHFNSK
-588 KANK
+588 NIKKTDK

>member
-1 MINRTRLLMLSLFCV
+1 MNNQMRLLFLSFSIF
-16 LLAQASVFAY
+16 LLPISVFPF
-26 QQDSTSTKDELPSQD
+26 QQDSTSTEGDLPSEE
-41 KIADSTDSN
+41 KIADSIASN
-50 YLPNSLKDYNEAY
+50 YLPNSIKDYNEAY

-87 TLEHFII
+87 TLEHFVI
-94 SCRNKNFKDAAYA
+94 SCRNKNFKEAAYA
-107 LNLNLMPNSITD
+107 LNLNLMPKTITED
-119 KEAVDIAQ
+119 EAIDMAQ

-135 RVAIDWHGLPDRP
+135 RVAINWDGLPDRP

-158 NQAVAGTP
+158 NQAVAGAP

-173 ETTIEDRDIIFRLQR
+173 ETNIEDRDIIFRLQR
-188 VKYQEYGAFWLIS
+188 VKYQDYGAFWLIS

-209 ELYKVYG
+209 ELYQVYG

-221 RHMPTWSQAQIGT
+221 RHMPTWSQAKIGT
-234 VPLWKPVVTIL
+234 VPLWKPVLTIL
-245 LLIVSYLL
+245 LLIVSYIL
-253 GRVVILLIR
+253 GKVVILLIR
-262 KIAKSFNRPIILA
+262 KIAKLFEKPIILA

-289 VLFFYITLN
+289 VLFFYVTLN

-312 AILLAVVIAAIT
+312 AILLAVVIASIT

-381 SQFRSLEKLGISM
+381 SQFRSLEKLGVSM

-409 QSTLGNIIAGI
+409 QSTLGNIIAGV

-431 DTVIINDR
+431 DTVIIEDR

-454 TWDLRRLIVPLQ
+454 TWDLRRLIVPLK

-498 KLRTKFKELVENSED
+498 KLRTKFKELLENSEE

-525 EMTEKSLKVRAICS
+525 EMTEKSLKLRAICS
-539 ASTATIAWDLHC
+539 ASTATIAWELHC

-573 RVELKKPHFKAEDSK
+573 RVELKEPHFKTEDPK
-588 KANK
+588 KADK